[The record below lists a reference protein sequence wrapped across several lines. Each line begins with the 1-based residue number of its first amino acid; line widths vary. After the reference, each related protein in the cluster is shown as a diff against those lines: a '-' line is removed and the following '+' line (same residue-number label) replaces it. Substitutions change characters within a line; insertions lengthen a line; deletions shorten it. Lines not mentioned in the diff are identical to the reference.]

1 MAPRTPT
8 VRFHARPV
16 VIVLAVFGGLF
27 TTSLAAA
34 LSNVLGGASAAWIVG
49 CLVTCF
55 WLRIVSCHIGVG
67 SRVVVIAN
75 ALHTYRI
82 PLNRITAI
90 TYEFRPTLGYV
101 LSIAR
106 DDGRSFASLFR
117 RARNP
122 MAPFSLVFAGV
133 MLVNVTVNIEALHR
147 TGVGAVA
154 ISSLAIGA
162 LVLSVFAIV

>member
-90 TYEFRPTLGYV
+90 TYEFRVSRHECG
-101 LSIAR
+101 
-106 DDGRSFASLFR
+106 
-117 RARNP
+117 
-122 MAPFSLVFAGV
+122 
-133 MLVNVTVNIEALHR
+133 
-147 TGVGAVA
+147 
-154 ISSLAIGA
+154 
-162 LVLSVFAIV
+162 